1 MPKTGNF
8 FPAQLHYINK
18 AVKKSTIS
26 LVFLHAVYWHVYLNK
41 ENRFF
46 IGYWTKIEAGFLSG
60 LSLHINHFR
69 LKNKKYRYQLGCNS
83 YEHLLP
89 RWMKKGN

>member
-1 MPKTGNF
+1 MVFPK
-8 FPAQLHYINK
+8 AI
-18 AVKKSTIS
+18 
-26 LVFLHAVYWHVYLNK
+26 YWHVYLNK

-69 LKNKKYRYQLGCNS
+69 LKNKMHRCQG
-83 YEHLLP
+83 
-89 RWMKKGN
+89 